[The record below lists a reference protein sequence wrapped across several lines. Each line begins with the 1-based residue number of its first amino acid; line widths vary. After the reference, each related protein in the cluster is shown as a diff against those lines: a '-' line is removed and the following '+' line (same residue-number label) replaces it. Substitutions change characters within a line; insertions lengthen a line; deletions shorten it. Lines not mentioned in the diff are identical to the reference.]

1 MRMYRIAG
9 VAVSVLALATACKKE
24 DPTPST
30 TNDPTNPNSPIVAAS
45 TGWETLGSAK
55 RRSSTGIN
63 IFYGAKAL
71 ALGADSLG
79 QVGVAYEESYNLQQG
94 DHTARFS
101 GFFRPGDTLALKPN
115 FPFTQENQVDFT
127 YQYRYIP
134 GTSRLYQSYYL
145 VSNATSFPSY
155 RIGLMAEP
163 VTGAEDISFSYSSS
177 FADFHTLPVL
187 TNKDEVMMAGTKS
200 GNSMINGAYTDSFYN
215 YWPRR
220 GTPEIG
226 RLLRYSGY
234 FEGSTRA
241 HNAVRLPSGKI
252 ISLLSDNGARLV
264 LGQLPVYGGA
274 SRVLTEIVVQD
285 TAGIGLGYANYAK
298 RVGDAALF
306 TYLAKRGGSTTVTCF
321 RYREGETTLTKVYG
335 PVALSMADNEIDSWV
350 QDDQGQLFGH
360 KTTSTGDQ
368 FVKLGASGLQTVGSA
383 LPVGYNAAA
392 FTLSGGYLYTL
403 VAPIIGGQTG
413 MKNRIDLIR
422 TRY

>member
-1 MRMYRIAG
+1 MRMYKIVGLA
-9 VAVSVLALATACKKE
+9 ATVLALATACKKE
-24 DPTPST
+24 DPTPTSN
-30 TNDPTNPNSPIVAAS
+30 NDPANPNSPIVAAS
-45 TGWETLGSAK
+45 TGWETLGTAK

-71 ALGADSLG
+71 ALGVDSLG
-79 QVGVAYEESYNLQQG
+79 QVGVAYEETYDLQQG
-94 DHTARFS
+94 GHSARFS
-101 GFFRPGDTLALKPN
+101 GLFRPGDTLALKPT
-115 FPFTQENQVDFT
+115 FPFTQESQVDFT

-134 GTSRLYQSYYL
+134 GTTRLYQSYFL
-145 VSNATSFPSY
+145 IRNANSFPTY
-155 RIGLMAEP
+155 RVGLIAEP
-163 VTGAEDISFSYSSS
+163 IPGVEDIYYNYDNP
-177 FADFHTLPVL
+177 FADFHTIPVL

-200 GNSMINGAYTDSFYN
+200 GNSIINGAYTDSFYN

-234 FEGSTRA
+234 FQGSTQA

-285 TAGIGLGYANYAK
+285 TGGIGQGYANYAK

-306 TYLAKRGGSTTVTCF
+306 TYLAKRGASTTVTCF

-335 PVALSMADNEIDSWV
+335 PVALTLADNEIDSWV

-360 KTTSTGDQ
+360 KTASTGDQ

-383 LPVGYNAAA
+383 LPMGYNAAA
-392 FTLSGGYLYTL
+392 FTLSGGFLYTL
-403 VAPIIGGQTG
+403 VAPIIGGQAG

>member
-1 MRMYRIAG
+1 MRMYTILG
-9 VAVSVLALATACKKE
+9 LATGMLVLATACKKE

-30 TNDPTNPNSPIVAAS
+30 SNDPTNPNSPIVAAS
-45 TGWETLGSAK
+45 TGWETLGTAK

-71 ALGADSLG
+71 ALGVDSLG

-94 DHTARFS
+94 GHTARFS
-101 GFFRPGDTLALKPN
+101 GLFRPGDTLAIKPN
-115 FPFTQENQVDFT
+115 FPFSQLSQVDFT
-127 YQYRYIP
+127 YEYHYIP

-145 VSNATSFPSY
+145 ISNATSFPSY
-155 RIGLMAEP
+155 QIGLAAEP
-163 VTGAEDISFSYSSS
+163 MAGAEDISYGYSST
-177 FADFHTLPVL
+177 FADFHTMPIL

-200 GNSMINGAYTDSFYN
+200 GSSMINGAYTDSFYN

-234 FEGSTRA
+234 YQGTTQA

-252 ISLLSDNGARLV
+252 ISLLSDNGTRLV

-285 TAGIGLGYANYAK
+285 TAGIGLGYANYAR

-306 TYLAKRGGSTTVTCF
+306 TYLAKRGGSKTITCF
-321 RYREGETTLTKVYG
+321 RFREGETTLTKVYG
-335 PVALSMADNEIDSWV
+335 PVALSLADNEIDSWV

-368 FVKLGASGLQTVGSA
+368 FVKLGAGGLQTVGNV
-383 LPVGYNAAA
+383 LPLGYNAAA

-403 VAPIIGGQTG
+403 VAPIIGGQAG

-422 TRY
+422 TRL